1 MNQKNKQNKNNNCVK
16 QVLFNNFVLFSLS
29 QKFIGSQSI
38 YTTNGRSTLC
48 VWLENSISVG
58 SLTCCFSGFHVV
70 SSMNLR

>member
-1 MNQKNKQNKNNNCVK
+1 MNQKNKQNKNNNYVK

-48 VWLENSISVG
+48 V
-58 SLTCCFSGFHVV
+58 
-70 SSMNLR
+70 